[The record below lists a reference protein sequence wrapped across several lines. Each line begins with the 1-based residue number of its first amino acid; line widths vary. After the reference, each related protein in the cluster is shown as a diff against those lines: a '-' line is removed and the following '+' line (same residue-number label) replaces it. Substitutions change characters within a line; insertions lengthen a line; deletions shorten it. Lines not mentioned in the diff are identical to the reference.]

1 MQTQA
6 HAMTAYSAAEPSTSG
21 RSDCSPPM
29 WMRPGIVHDV
39 VYTVTDPQVA
49 NALAGAG
56 AGAIAAAIVCP
67 LDVLKTRLQVRGEL
81 DVLYLSVS
89 LSLCL
94 SVCLSPSLSGGGGGG
109 GGGVLCPGVAYVCS
123 SWSLSFISHNGRACV
138 LN

>member
-1 MQTQA
+1 
-6 HAMTAYSAAEPSTSG
+6 MTAYSAAEPSTSG

-89 LSLCL
+89 LSLEEEEEEEEECCAPASRTSAAVGL
-94 SVCLSPSLSGGGGGG
+94 F
-109 GGGVLCPGVAYVCS
+109 
-123 SWSLSFISHNGRACV
+123 LSFPTTGGRAC
-138 LN
+138 